1 MYTRYHVNY
10 ISPKTGQPVGLFVAV
25 WSILDTCLTK
35 DEVQEYWQN
44 RNYFEKVLP
53 IPPFYS
59 DGNTIGAVTWFKENN
74 NTVAIIEKLEFY
86 FRMLRKYNVDVVK
99 SQSDNPGTIIYED
112 EYQVGVI
119 MVNVYTRIR

>member
-35 DEVQEYWQN
+35 DEVQEYWQY
-44 RNYFEKVLP
+44 RRYFEEVLP

-59 DGNTIGAVTWFKENN
+59 DGNSIGAVTWFKDNDK
-74 NTVAIIEKLEFY
+74 TKSLTEKLEFY
-86 FRMLRKYNVDVVK
+86 FRILRKYNVDVVK

-119 MVNVYTRIR
+119 MVNV